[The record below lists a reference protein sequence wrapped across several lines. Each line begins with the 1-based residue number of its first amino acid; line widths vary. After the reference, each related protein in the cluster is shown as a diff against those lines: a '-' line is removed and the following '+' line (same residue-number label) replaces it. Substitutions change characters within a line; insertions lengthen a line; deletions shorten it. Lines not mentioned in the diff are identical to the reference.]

1 MWLNQLK
8 IALIEKNTDTIDKLL
23 IDMPIFDNVDDM
35 KSAQAL
41 LKESL
46 ILLHTLKDATASSMK
61 QLQTNI
67 NYLNATQ
74 SSTSTMLDIKS

>member
-8 IALIEKNTDTIDKLL
+8 IALIENDTDKIDKLL
-23 IDMPIFDNVDDM
+23 MNMPTFDNVDDI

-46 ILLHTLKDATASSMK
+46 ILLHILKDATASSMK
-61 QLQTNI
+61 QLQKNI
-67 NYLNATQ
+67 VYLNSTQ
-74 SSTSTMLDIKS
+74 STTSTTLDIKL

>member
-8 IALIEKNTDTIDKLL
+8 IALVEKNIDTIDKLM
-23 IDMPIFDNVDDM
+23 INMPTFDNVDDI

-46 ILLHTLKDATASSMK
+46 ILLYTLKDATASSMK

-74 SSTSTMLDIKS
+74 SSTSTRLDIKS

>member
-8 IALIEKNTDTIDKLL
+8 IALVEKNIDTIDKLM
-23 IDMPIFDNVDDM
+23 INMPTFDNVDDM

-46 ILLHTLKDATASSMK
+46 ILLYTLKDATASSMK
-61 QLQTNI
+61 QLQKNI

-74 SSTSTMLDIKS
+74 SSTSTRLDIKS

>member
-8 IALIEKNTDTIDKLL
+8 IALVEKNTDTIDKLL
-23 IDMPIFDNVDDM
+23 INMPTFDNVDDM

-46 ILLHTLKDATASSMK
+46 ILLHTVKDATASSMK
-61 QLQTNI
+61 QLQKNI
-67 NYLNATQ
+67 NYLNATE
-74 SSTSTMLDIKS
+74 STTSTRLDIKS

>member
-8 IALIEKNTDTIDKLL
+8 IALVEKNIDTIDKLM
-23 IDMPIFDNVDDM
+23 INMPTFDNVDDI

-46 ILLHTLKDATASSMK
+46 ILLYTLKDATASSMK
-61 QLQTNI
+61 QLQKNI

-74 SSTSTMLDIKS
+74 SSTSTRLDIKS

>member
-8 IALIEKNTDTIDKLL
+8 IALVEKDTDTIDKLM
-23 IDMPIFDNVDDM
+23 INMPTFDNVDDM

-46 ILLHTLKDATASSMK
+46 ILLHTVKDATASSMK
-61 QLQTNI
+61 QLQKNI
-67 NYLNATQ
+67 NYLNATE
-74 SSTSTMLDIKS
+74 STTSTMLDIKS

>member
-23 IDMPIFDNVDDM
+23 INMPTFDNVDDM
-35 KSAQAL
+35 RSAQAL

-74 SSTSTMLDIKS
+74 STTSTMLDIKS